1 MSLRNERWKTT
12 QNEEKIL
19 FIFHLNSSP
28 IIILHQSLETC
39 VIGAESL
46 LSASLLVVPSLTA
59 VAIFFSYRYL
69 LMYPPFPSSS
79 FNLSFS
85 DFRSYDFP
93 YLSHSFLGLITL
105 LIVTAS
111 LIALT
116 SSLNGQVCESLF
128 FYPNTTIS
136 FLVFSLFS
144 SLVSVMQ
151 PVEWLICSNLHSLP
165 LRWFVNHGSQVNSF
179 TIRFVFFSSLFVSQ
193 TIDWFSLRDQSVLLI
208 DRIYLL

>member
-1 MSLRNERWKTT
+1 MEANELVRDIKKCTGGSHVDP
-12 QNEEKIL
+12 L
-19 FIFHLNSSP
+19 IFRY
-28 IIILHQSLETC
+28 QSLETC

-116 SSLNGQVCESLF
+116 SSLNGQLSRFRDAARRMADLQQFAFTPTQMVC
-128 FYPNTTIS
+128 
-136 FLVFSLFS
+136 
-144 SLVSVMQ
+144 
-151 PVEWLICSNLHSLP
+151 
-165 LRWFVNHGSQVNSF
+165 
-179 TIRFVFFSSLFVSQ
+179 
-193 TIDWFSLRDQSVLLI
+193 
-208 DRIYLL
+208 